1 LPFIQEIK
9 KNLFIKLIYFYKYT
23 FSSNLQVI
31 ATGTIEPFLICSF
44 ISLPKFESGLAA
56 SSRRRSPADK

>member
-1 LPFIQEIK
+1 LPFINENA
-9 KNLFIKLIYFYKYT
+9 KNLFIYLININIT

-31 ATGTIEPFLICSF
+31 ATGTIEPFLIFSL
-44 ISLPKFESGLAA
+44 ISLPKLESGLAA